1 MRITKIETF
10 LANAGLRNYL
20 FIRLHTD
27 SGLTGVGEAT
37 LEWQEKTVQTLIHE
51 FFEDRYVLGA
61 NPFDIEDLVSR
72 MIRDQYQGG
81 ATVMTAI
88 SGIEIALW
96 DLLGKDCGK
105 PVYQLLGGRCHESI
119 PAYANGWYGGARS
132 PGDYAERA
140 KLVIGM
146 GYRALKLDPFGV
158 AWKELP
164 RPEFQESIELVET
177 VRNVVGD
184 DVDIMIEGH
193 GRFNVETSLE
203 IAHALEPFRPAW
215 FEEPVSSENVE
226 LLESVKSRTSLRIA
240 AGERLYSL
248 PDFFRLIS
256 RRAADV
262 VQMDVAHCGG
272 ILTSKKISAMAAAQD
287 LSISPHCSI
296 GPIALA
302 AALQLDMCTPN
313 LRFQEA
319 FGEFEA
325 DWRDT
330 MVHGWN
336 PVRDGRFYLPD
347 EPGLGVELNVEE
359 IALHPYVRNSFPSL
373 WDGGWYEK
381 FTSDRQ
387 REPTEK

>member
-1 MRITKIETF
+1 MRIAKIETF

-27 SGLTGVGEAT
+27 SGLTGVGEST
-37 LEWQEKTVQTLIHE
+37 LEWQEKTVETLIHE
-51 FFEDRYVLGA
+51 FLAERYVVGA
-61 NPFDIEDLVSR
+61 NPCDIEDLVSR
-72 MIRDQYQGG
+72 MVRDQYQGG

-96 DLLGKDCGK
+96 DILGKDCGK
-105 PVYQLLGGRCHESI
+105 PVYQLLGGRCHQDI
-119 PAYANGWYGGARS
+119 PAYANGWYGGART
-132 PGDYAERA
+132 PEEYAGRA
-140 KLVIGM
+140 KEVVGM
-146 GYRALKLDPFGV
+146 GYGALKFDPFGV

-164 RPEFQESIELVET
+164 PLEFRRSIELVEK
-177 VRNVVGD
+177 VRAAVGD
-184 DVDIMIEGH
+184 DVDLMIEGH

-203 IAHALEPFRPAW
+203 IAHALQPYRPAW
-215 FEEPVSSENVE
+215 FEEPVSSENIE
-226 LLESVKSRTSLRIA
+226 LLEIIKARTSLRIA
-240 AGERLYSL
+240 AGERLYTI

-256 RRAADV
+256 KRAADV

-272 ILTSKKISAMAAAQD
+272 ILTSKKIAAMAAAQD

-296 GPIALA
+296 GPVALA
-302 AALQLDMCTPN
+302 AALHLDMCTPN

-325 DWRDT
+325 GWRDAL
-330 MVHGWN
+330 VHGWN
-336 PVRDGRFYLPD
+336 PVRKGRFHLPD
-347 EPGLGVELNVEE
+347 APGLGVELNDQE

-381 FTSDRQ
+381 FTSDRPGQ
-387 REPTEK
+387 PTEP

>member
-1 MRITKIETF
+1 MKITQIETF

-27 SGLTGVGEAT
+27 SGLTGIGEAT
-37 LEWQEKTVQTLIHE
+37 LEWQEKTVETLIHE
-51 FFEDRYVLGA
+51 FLEERYVIGA
-61 NPFDIEDLVSR
+61 NPCDIEHLVSR
-72 MIRDQYQGG
+72 MVRDQYQGG

-96 DLLGKDCGK
+96 DLLGKECGK
-105 PVYQLLGGRCHESI
+105 PVYQLLGGRCRETI
-119 PAYANGWYGGARS
+119 QAYANGWYGGART
-132 PGDYAERA
+132 PEEYAERA
-140 KLVIGM
+140 RLVVRM

-164 RPEFQESIELVET
+164 RLEFQKSIELVEK
-177 VRNVVGD
+177 VRIAVGD
-184 DVDIMIEGH
+184 EVEIMIEGH
-193 GRFNVETSLE
+193 GRFDVETSLE
-203 IAHALEPFRPAW
+203 IAHALEPYRPAW

-226 LLESVKSRTSLRIA
+226 MLEMVKSRTRLRIA
-240 AGERLYSL
+240 AGERLYSI

-272 ILTSKKISAMAAAQD
+272 ILASKKIAAIAAAQD
-287 LSISPHCSI
+287 LAISPHCSI
-296 GPIALA
+296 GPVALA

-325 DWRDT
+325 DWRDAL
-330 MVHGWN
+330 VQGWN
-336 PVRDGRFYLPD
+336 PVRK
-347 EPGLGVELNVEE
+347 GLFQIPTRRAWALSSMIDE
-359 IALHPYVRNSFPSL
+359 IALHPYVRNSFPTL

-381 FTSDRQ
+381 FTAERQ
-387 REPTEK
+387 DK